1 MKTNKSYTKRLKIT
15 RRGKLIARKPGQ
27 NHFNAKE
34 SRRTQLRQRRTQ
46 PFLVSKKVYQRFIG
60 TASPSRI

>member
-1 MKTNKSYTKRLKIT
+1 MAIKTNKSFTKRIKIT

-34 SRRTQLRQRRTQ
+34 SQSNRLMRRRSQRIYLSPKT
-46 PFLVSKKVYQRFIG
+46 LQRYIN
-60 TASPSRI
+60 TASK